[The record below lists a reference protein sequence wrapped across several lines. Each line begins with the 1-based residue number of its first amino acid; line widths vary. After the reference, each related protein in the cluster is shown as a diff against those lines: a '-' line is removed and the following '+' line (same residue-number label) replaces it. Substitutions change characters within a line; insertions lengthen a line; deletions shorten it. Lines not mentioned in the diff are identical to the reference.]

1 MLLNTIALKNQK
13 SGLKFISIRN
23 VLVLLFSAF
32 FVLVV
37 YRAINLS
44 FTHDE
49 AISYKII
56 LGQEI
61 FSQTANHHY
70 FNTFLMQKCFYLFG
84 DSPISLRLPNV
95 LAFAIYLVVWFKL
108 ISRTNN
114 WFVALFASSI
124 VLLNPIVT
132 DYFSLARGYGLS
144 MGLIMASIYFLIK
157 KTETI
162 FDFQKAAFWSIC
174 IAALAMYASF
184 ATTNFFIATVGLITI
199 KFILSVKKIK
209 PSLTQWL
216 LFAFLLCGA
225 FTAFWFAYQRLIF
238 LEEKN
243 ELYFGIGRIGASIN
257 SFFLSTTYI
266 KKELDDSLLYV
277 SYFFLAFLIVVV
289 AVGKLK
295 NAISIVSLLF
305 LFIVLGYIIEFK
317 FLGALLPVERAL
329 IFMYPL
335 MNLIVILGLMSI
347 VEKPRSVI
355 LRTLL
360 PIALGTLIL
369 LISYN
374 FGKSFRL
381 NATRTWDF
389 DQHTQYV
396 VEYLQSKATVN
407 ERITVSNHWL
417 FEPSLNY
424 YFASRELNIS
434 PATMEVNDSSDYVYT
449 YSNDIDMRK
458 YKSIMEFK
466 ELKLGLYQRIK
477 S

>member
-1 MLLNTIALKNQK
+1 MLNTIALKNQK

-70 FNTFLMQKCFYLFG
+70 LNTFLMHKCFYLFG
-84 DSPISLRLPNV
+84 DSPFSLRLPNI
-95 LAFAIYLVVWFKL
+95 LAFTIYLVVWFKL

-114 WFVALFASSI
+114 WVVALFAASI

-144 MGLIMASIYFLIK
+144 MGFIMASVYFLIK

-162 FDFQKAAFWSIC
+162 FDFQKAAFWSMGF
-174 IAALAMYASF
+174 AALAMYASF
-184 ATTNFFIATVGLITI
+184 ATTNFFIATVGLIAI
-199 KFILSVKKIK
+199 KFILLVKKMK

-216 LFAFLLCGA
+216 LFTILLCGA

-266 KKELDDSLLYV
+266 KKQLDDSLLYV
-277 SYFFLAFLIVVV
+277 SYFFLAFLLVIV

-295 NAISIVSLLF
+295 NALSIVSLLF
-305 LFIVLGYIIEFK
+305 LFIVFGYIIEFK
-317 FLGALLPVERAL
+317 FFGALLPVERAL

-335 MNLIVILGLMSI
+335 MNLIVILGLTSI
-347 VEKPRSVI
+347 VEKLKPVI
-355 LRTLL
+355 FRNLL
-360 PIALGTLIL
+360 SIGLSAIIL

-389 DQHTQYV
+389 DQHTAEVAQI
-396 VEYLQSKATVN
+396 LNSKASKN
-407 ERITVSNHWL
+407 FKISLSNHWL

-424 YFASRELNIS
+424 YFERMKPNVT
-434 PATMEVNDSSDYVYT
+434 PATSGVNDSSDYVYT
-449 YSNDIDMRK
+449 YSSEIDMRK
-458 YKSIMEFK
+458 YKTIVEFK
-466 ELKLGLYQRIK
+466 ELKLGLYKRIK